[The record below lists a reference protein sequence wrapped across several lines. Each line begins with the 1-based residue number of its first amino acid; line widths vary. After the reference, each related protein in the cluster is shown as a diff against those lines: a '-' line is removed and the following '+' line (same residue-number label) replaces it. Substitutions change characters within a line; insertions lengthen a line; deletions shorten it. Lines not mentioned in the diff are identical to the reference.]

1 MISAHARV
9 SSEGGG
15 GMLLAPCVR
24 RLTKGLH
31 SACRDSFTRPYV
43 PLVVDKLIHLRHGD
57 PQPEALAAAST
68 SFEATRDVGTQ
79 SEPVL
84 QSECGGFGRNKVV
97 IKL

>member
-1 MISAHARV
+1 MISAHAWV

-24 RLTKGLH
+24 RSTKGLR

-43 PLVVDKLIHLRHGD
+43 ALVVDKLIHLRHGD
-57 PQPEALAAAST
+57 PQPEALAATST
-68 SFEATRDVGTQ
+68 SFEDVGTQ

-84 QSECGGFGRNKVV
+84 QSERWRFQRNVV
-97 IKL
+97 VMKS